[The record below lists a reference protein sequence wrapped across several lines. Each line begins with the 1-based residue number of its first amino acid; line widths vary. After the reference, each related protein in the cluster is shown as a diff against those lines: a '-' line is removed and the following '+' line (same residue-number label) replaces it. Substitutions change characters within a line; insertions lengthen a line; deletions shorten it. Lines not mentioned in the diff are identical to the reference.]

1 MLCLSVCLQ
10 VRLLE
15 IVSGTRIAFEVIE
28 CVAIFC
34 RLIVLGNV
42 FFGFV
47 TLEFLSYTWIEKE
60 SGFQSCEWVLGFPIG
75 VGNDYRYVFWMTIVM
90 WLGKP
95 SVVCSGMTVLIV

>member
-15 IVSGTRIAFEVIE
+15 IVSGTKIGLEVIE

-42 FFGFV
+42 FLVFV

-60 SGFQSCEWVLGFPIG
+60 FGFQSCEWVLGFPIG
-75 VGNDYRYVFWMTIVM
+75 VGNDYRYVV
-90 WLGKP
+90 GNDCCY
-95 SVVCSGMTVLIV
+95 VVGHDYYCVVWDG

>member
-1 MLCLSVCLQ
+1 MLCLSVCVQ

-15 IVSGTRIAFEVIE
+15 IISGTKIGLEGIE

-47 TLEFLSYTWIEKE
+47 TLEFLSYTWIEKVF
-60 SGFQSCEWVLGFPIG
+60 GFQNLDWVL
-75 VGNDYRYVFWMTIVM
+75 
-90 WLGKP
+90 
-95 SVVCSGMTVLIV
+95 